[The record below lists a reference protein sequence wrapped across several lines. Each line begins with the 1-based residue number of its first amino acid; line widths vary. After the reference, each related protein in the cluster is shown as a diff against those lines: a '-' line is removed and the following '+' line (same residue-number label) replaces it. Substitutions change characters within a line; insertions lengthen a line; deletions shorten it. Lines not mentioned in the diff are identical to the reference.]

1 MSTENRSLEFWA
13 ERIVGLLLVAGI
25 ILACFWIARPLLSV
39 IVWGALIAV
48 AFAPLHRVLASA
60 GGGRP
65 KSAAS
70 LIVIALLTLVIIPL
84 SFLPS
89 SFERA
94 AEQAAQL
101 THGWTELRLPSLPD
115 WAAKVPLIGT
125 TIAEKWSILAS
136 NSKGLLAGIK
146 PYFGPALQWLA
157 VQGASLGLA
166 VIEMVLAIVLAG
178 IFLST
183 EAQTTSTLH
192 KMAAKLG
199 GAPGGDLLVVAARTI
214 RSVAQGVI
222 GTALFQGV
230 LSGIGFAIAGVPLAV
245 ALGALSFGTAM
256 LQIGTWLV
264 WIPVA
269 IWLSYQGE
277 TGWAL
282 FTTVLGVFINVLDN
296 VIKPILIGRGA
307 GVPLWII
314 FVGVIGGMLTI
325 GIIGIFIGPLITAVG
340 YSILAKWLAD

>member
-1 MSTENRSLEFWA
+1 MYWPAPAEDGRS
-13 ERIVGLLLVAGI
+13 
-25 ILACFWIARPLLSV
+25 P
-39 IVWGALIAV
+39 
-48 AFAPLHRVLASA
+48 P
-60 GGGRP
+60 
-65 KSAAS
+65 AS
-70 LIVIALLTLVIIPL
+70 LIVIALLTLVIVPL

-115 WAAKVPLIGT
+115 GAAKVPLIGT
-125 TIAEKWSILAS
+125 TIAENGAFWPAIRRV
-136 NSKGLLAGIK
+136 LAGIT

-166 VIEMVLAIVLAG
+166 VIEMVLAG

-199 GAPGGDLLVVAARTI
+199 GGPGGDLLVVAARTI

-277 TGWAL
+277 TGGAL
-282 FTTVLGVFINVLDN
+282 FSTVLGVFINVLDN
-296 VIKPILIGRGA
+296 VINPILIGRGA
-307 GVPLWII
+307 GVPSWII

-340 YSILAKWLAD
+340 YWILANWLAD